1 MDLPPLEPDLLALEP
16 DLDLPPLFAPL
27 EPVKN
32 PLSVNVILLNVVLSL
47 VADATTSLFKSS
59 VISANTTIRAVEG
72 VVVAVNVSDIK
83 VEVALNGFTVAV
95 YDISIPPSTPGVV
108 TLSPVALPIVA
119 GTRPF

>member
-1 MDLPPLEPDLLALEP
+1 M
-16 DLDLPPLFAPL
+16 
-27 EPVKN
+27 
-32 PLSVNVILLNVVLSL
+32 LSL

-95 YDISIPPSTPGVV
+95 YDISIPPSTQGVV
-108 TLSPVALPIVA
+108 ALSPVALPIVA